1 MGGEIGGAEGG
12 FQPFLNLSVKLNIA
26 AAPDRLM
33 RPAHTHADGLNSRV
47 FIL

>member
-33 RPAHTHADGLNSRV
+33 RPAHTRADGLNSRV